1 MRMPM
6 CMRLYWLF
14 YNLRLEQTMAVSRVS
29 SQEPVGFKMPVWF
42 FLLLPLTISAH
53 HPQNDGHQDHLAP
66 KVLILMKK

>member
-6 CMRLYWLF
+6 CMRWYWLF

-42 FLLLPLTISAH
+42 FLLLPLTISAN